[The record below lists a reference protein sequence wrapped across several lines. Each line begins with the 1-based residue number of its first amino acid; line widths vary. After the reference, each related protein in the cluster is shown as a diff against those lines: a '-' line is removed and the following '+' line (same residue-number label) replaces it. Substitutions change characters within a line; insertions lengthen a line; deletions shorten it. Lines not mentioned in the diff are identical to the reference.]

1 MKVKCNANIGEAYWQ
16 TSQVAIRIIGKP
28 RYVDNYDDDDGM
40 AMTVKVIIMMM
51 VIMIIP
57 TMRMKTLVKNMVMM
71 VMVV

>member
-1 MKVKCNANIGEAYWQ
+1 MQTLGRPIGRQVRLPSESLASQ
-16 TSQVAIRIIGKP
+16 GTS
-28 RYVDNYDDDDGM
+28 DYDDHADAGM